1 MRIRNFE
8 IFEQQA
14 KLCAMMASAK
24 RLAIVEILKR
34 GEASVGDIAAALGCT
49 ISTASQHLRLMRDKQ
64 VVVARKDAQTV
75 FYRLRNPKVVQ
86 CCHMVR
92 ELLLESFAAG
102 SRLAK
107 GFDPDRL
114 IED

>member
-14 KLCAMMASAK
+14 KLCSMMANAK

-34 GEASVGDIAAALGCT
+34 GEASVGDIAGALGCT

-64 VVVARKDAQTV
+64 VVASRKDAQTV

-102 SRLAK
+102 SRMARD
-107 GFDPDRL
+107 FDPDKL
-114 IED
+114 VED